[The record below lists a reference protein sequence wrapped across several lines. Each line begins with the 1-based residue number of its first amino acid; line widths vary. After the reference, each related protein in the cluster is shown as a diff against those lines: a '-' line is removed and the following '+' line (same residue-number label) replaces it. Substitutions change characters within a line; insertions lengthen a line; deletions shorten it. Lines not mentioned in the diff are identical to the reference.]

1 MNEGGH
7 LASITSDGIK
17 EYVMEGMNIK
27 GLNVI
32 WIGGTDIHQEGVWQW
47 TDNMPWEFTSW
58 IGGEPNNAGGNEDCL
73 QWHAAHGW
81 NDAPCEYQ
89 VPYRFLCSK
98 KTHSGKKL
106 PGLNIFFALGV
117 F

>member
-27 GLNVI
+27 GLNRI

-58 IGGEPNNAGGNEDCL
+58 NEGEPNNNNNEDCL
-73 QWHAAHGW
+73 QWSTAHGW
-81 NDAPCEYQ
+81 NDAHCYNA
-89 VPYRFLCSK
+89 YRFLCE
-98 KTHSGKKL
+98 THLGKKL
-106 PGLNIFFALGV
+106 PGLNIFYALGV
-117 F
+117 FLTPL